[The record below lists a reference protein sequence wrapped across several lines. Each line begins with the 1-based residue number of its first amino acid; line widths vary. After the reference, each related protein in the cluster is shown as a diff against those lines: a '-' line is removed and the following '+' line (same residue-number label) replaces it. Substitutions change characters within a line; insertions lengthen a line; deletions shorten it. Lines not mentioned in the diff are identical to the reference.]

1 MSGQDSPKGVRSDG
15 PKIRTLRKRA
25 GFTQRDFADRFSITA
40 RTLQRAEGGE
50 RILPEMLNSIA
61 AGLKVASSE
70 LSLESEHGIQGTA
83 SSEPTREL
91 VRLPR
96 ATTARQVV
104 AALAPI
110 QHLTFDYDIDPD
122 EITADDVAAAIEI
135 IQQLSGQPETSATEP
150 STYVRR
156 LGQLNKLL
164 ARLEEMGIRFFIGCY
179 WEPTVIIEDESAQ
192 NRTVQYC
199 RVETVC
205 RGNILIAQT
214 NARYLTKPV
223 SRKYTDEQFE
233 ANLEELKSFGW
244 EIEDRRIQS

>member
-1 MSGQDSPKGVRSDG
+1 MSGQDSPRGVRPDG

-70 LSLESEHGIQGTA
+70 LSLESGHGIQGTA

-104 AALAPI
+104 AALAPV
-110 QHLTFDYDIDPD
+110 QHLAFDYDIDPD
-122 EITADDVAAAIEI
+122 EKTAEEVAAAIEI
-135 IQQLSGQPETSATEP
+135 IERLSGEPESRSSEP
-150 STYVRR
+150 SVYVRQ

-164 ARLEEMGIRFFIGCY
+164 GRLEEKGVRFFIGGY
-179 WEPTVIIEDESAQ
+179 WEPTVIMEDESAPD
-192 NRTVQYC
+192 RPTQYC
-199 RVETVC
+199 RVETIS
-205 RGNILIAQT
+205 RGIILIAQA
-214 NARYLTKPV
+214 NVRYLTR
-223 SRKYTDEQFE
+223 SINRKYTDAQFE
-233 ANLEELKSFGW
+233 ANLEELRSFGW
-244 EIEDRRIQS
+244 EVEDRRNQS